1 MDLENVTH
9 IDWVEYD
16 ELPHYIARADLGLG
30 GPFGDTGQAGRVIT
44 GKTFQFLAMAK
55 PVIVGLYNGND
66 GGFENKINCLQ
77 VSRGDEKALANAIIW
92 ALEHHKRLEQIGQLG
107 YELYRSRY
115 SITQISEKLK
125 GVLPL

>member
-1 MDLENVTH
+1 
-9 IDWVEYD
+9 
-16 ELPHYIARADLGLG
+16 
-30 GPFGDTGQAGRVIT
+30 
-44 GKTFQFLAMAK
+44 MAK
-55 PVIVGLYNGND
+55 PVIVGLYNDND

-92 ALEHHKRLEQIGQLG
+92 ALENHKRLEQIGQSG

-115 SITQISEKLK
+115 SFTQISEKLK